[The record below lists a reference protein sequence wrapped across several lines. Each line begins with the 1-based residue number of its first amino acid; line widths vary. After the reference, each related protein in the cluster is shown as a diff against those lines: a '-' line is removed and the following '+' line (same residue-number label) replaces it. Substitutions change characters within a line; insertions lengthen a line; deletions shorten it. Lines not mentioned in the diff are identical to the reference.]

1 MVVLANFLKSQDSK
15 STFEN
20 NLTSKFSLSDP
31 SQKKQFALTDPVV
44 YFMAQ
49 FEIFSTANP
58 PKTSQNIILCA
69 IKMAHRMTSI

>member
-1 MVVLANFLKSQDSK
+1 M
-15 STFEN
+15 
-20 NLTSKFSLSDP
+20 
-31 SQKKQFALTDPVV
+31 QKKKAKCYNSLDTNFIFLLFQIYIWIFLGHENKYVI